1 MLINVGEDNR
11 QPPNVIFLHHRL
23 EEESEKRKKRG
34 EREGGTR
41 SVMKLDLIPY
51 LFISLPASLLELIL
65 MKRPQM
71 TSFRVKLIGF
81 GPTRLHFLPG
91 YFPVFPSSFI
101 HTEKGSWGCRGVG
114 TGEGGAEY
122 ERKQRLRR

>member
-1 MLINVGEDNR
+1 MLINLGGDNR
-11 QPPNVIFLHHRL
+11 QPPNVIFLDHCL
-23 EEESEKRKKRG
+23 EEGSEKR
-34 EREGGTR
+34 ERERGTR
-41 SVMKLDLIPY
+41 SVMKLNLIPY
-51 LFISLPASLLELIL
+51 LFISLPASLLGLIL

-101 HTEKGSWGCRGVG
+101 HGERG
-114 TGEGGAEY
+114 GGGQNMKEN
-122 ERKQRLRR
+122 RD